1 MACQED
7 WGMSRKRRSFSG
19 AFKAK
24 VALAACRGE
33 KTTAQLAA
41 EFGVNAGQV
50 TAWKK
55 QLLEGA
61 AALFEDGRGKRAG
74 EDAAD
79 EEELYE
85 QIGRLKMEVMWLKKK
100 LPSST
105 EGLRGC
111 IEPEHNGFTIAR
123 QCELI

>member
-1 MACQED
+1 MA
-7 WGMSRKRRSFSG
+7 RKRRSFSG

-24 VALAACRGE
+24 VALAACRGD

-41 EFGVNAGQV
+41 EYEVHVGQI

-61 AALFEDGRGKRAG
+61 PELFEDGRGKRA
-74 EDAAD
+74 EEATN

-85 QIGRLKMEVMWLKKK
+85 QIGRLKMEVEWLKKK
-100 LPSST
+100 
-105 EGLRGC
+105 
-111 IEPEHNGFTIAR
+111 AA
-123 QCELI
+123 ELS